1 MREKALLYFQ
11 NPAKFM
17 SLAVGKNSI
26 TTVDLKTKQTQSL
39 RGNKLGVPR
48 CLL

>member
-17 SLAVGKNSI
+17 WLAVGKNSI
-26 TTVDLKTKQTQSL
+26 TSVDLKTEQTQPL
-39 RGNKLGVPR
+39 EVIERE
-48 CLL
+48 